1 MTREKAKAFVDAVV
15 TMRMGATD
23 EVAITAVDVY
33 PEWDGAGV
41 DYTAGDR
48 VLYNEILYKV
58 LTDHTSQED
67 WAPDV
72 APSLFT
78 VVLIP
83 DSNVIPAW
91 VQPDSTNPYMTGD
104 KVTHND
110 YIWQSDVD
118 NNVWEPGVYGWTQL
132 EEADISDAEALSIIA
147 EGE

>member
-23 EVAITAVDVY
+23 AVALTAVDVY

-41 DYTAGDR
+41 AYAAGDR

-58 LTDHTSQED
+58 LMDHTSQED

-72 APSLFT
+72 SPSLFA

-83 DSNVIPAW
+83 DPDVIPAW
-91 VQPDSTNPYMTGD
+91 VQPDSTNGYMKGD

-132 EEADISDAEALSIIA
+132 EEADISDAEALNIIA